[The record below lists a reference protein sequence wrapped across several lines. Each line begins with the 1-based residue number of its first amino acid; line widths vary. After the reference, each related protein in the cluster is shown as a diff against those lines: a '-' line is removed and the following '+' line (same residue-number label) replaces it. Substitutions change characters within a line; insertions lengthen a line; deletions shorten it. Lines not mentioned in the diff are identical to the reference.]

1 MSVFAVFSNQPICN
15 GRMEVLQTGLGH
27 FCDSVERISQHIRQ
41 NPNEEVVGNVKE
53 AIGHLEASIDEVVAA
68 LDGVNASGS
77 EIEHHIGSVA
87 SALEK
92 SANTLDWIEHRFPV
106 TDSTDSNSDIPGSAN
121 VNLTAT
127 PCWGYHQVDNAGFGN
142 VFNSFHEVLTS
153 QER

>member
-1 MSVFAVFSNQPICN
+1 MSVFAVFSNQHICN

-53 AIGHLEASIDEVVAA
+53 AIGHLEARIDEVVAA

-106 TDSTDSNSDIPGSAN
+106 SGSTDANSDIPGSRN

-127 PCWGYHQVDNAGFGN
+127 PCWGSYQADDASFGS
-142 VFNSFHEVLTS
+142 VFNSFQQILTS
-153 QER
+153 QEQ